1 MRVYL
6 SLWNKES
13 RATAPVCYSV
23 SLQVT
28 GQREASVAGKDG
40 RMGQETCIC
49 SLKNATLCWYAVPE
63 NPLSNLPNTWNFEM
77 SCLAAEAR
85 VKSCPGECR
94 QAAVLRPSFPSRDYE
109 AKQSATLVLLCPFED
124 KTSNQQ
130 CQHRLDF
137 STPRRWCLNGI
148 FKHPFVLSALMSS
161 VNVEIV
167 LGPSFTSPFVPM
179 LSDTLFCSLIVV

>member
-130 CQHRLDF
+130 CQHRLETCWKCYLLF
-137 STPRRWCLNGI
+137 SNILIYT
-148 FKHPFVLSALMSS
+148 FVYMGLW
-161 VNVEIV
+161 N
-167 LGPSFTSPFVPM
+167 
-179 LSDTLFCSLIVV
+179 